1 MTGPRIGDAF
11 GEMLLT
17 CWKSARAQ
25 PSGHAGRAGREN
37 TIVPEIV
44 ERDDGF
50 ITVQRPAR
58 YFAEP
63 AQWHD
68 FERAALE
75 SAAGLVL
82 DVGCGAGRFALALQA
97 RGVAVTGLD
106 TSAGAVEVARRRG
119 VRDVVHGPVT
129 SIQRARYDTF
139 LLMGENVGLLESGRR
154 GPGFLTE
161 LAAIAKPG
169 ARIIGH
175 GADPAPILS
184 GAAGDAELAACLR
197 RNIALGRLP
206 GELTIRVRHRDVAS
220 EWFGYLLCSPG
231 ELAALAE
238 PAGWRLDRAEYA
250 DKANYLAVLTLRDL
264 TELALP
270 M

>member
-17 CWKSARAQ
+17 CWKSAGAQ
-25 PSGHAGRAGREN
+25 P
-37 TIVPEIV
+37 TVPEIV

-50 ITVQRPAR
+50 IAVQRPAR
-58 YFAEP
+58 YFAAP
-63 AQWHD
+63 THWRD
-68 FERAALE
+68 FERTALE
-75 SAAGLVL
+75 LAADGTAVL
-82 DVGCGAGRFALALQA
+82 DVGCGAGRFALALQE
-97 RGVAVTGLD
+97 RGVPVTGLD

-119 VRDVVHGPVT
+119 VRDVVHGSAASLAGGT
-129 SIQRARYDTF
+129 RYDAF
-139 LLMGENVGLLESGRR
+139 LLMGENIGLLESRRR
-154 GPGFLTE
+154 GPGFLGE
-161 LAAIAKPG
+161 LAAIARPG
-169 ARIIGH
+169 ARVIGH

-206 GELTIRVRHRDVAS
+206 GELTIRVRHRDLAS

-231 ELAALAE
+231 ELASLAE

-250 DKANYLAVLTLRDL
+250 DKANYLAVLTN
-264 TELALP
+264 
-270 M
+270 